1 MYQMKVCM
9 LGSFGVGKTS
19 LVQRFVKSIFSEKY
33 HTTLG
38 VKVDKKELQLDG
50 QAITM
55 MLWDIHGEETLKK
68 VKMSYLRGAA
78 GYLLVIDGT
87 RKQTIDV
94 ALELHQRVKDEIGVL
109 PVVFVLNKADLH
121 DDWELT
127 DSIEQQLKELGFP
140 VLRSSALSGEG
151 VEMAFSLLAEAVIQK
166 T

>member
-38 VKVDKKELQLDG
+38 VKVDKKELQVEG
-50 QAITM
+50 QDVTM
-55 MLWDIHGEETLKK
+55 MLWDIHGEEALKK
-68 VKMSYLRGAA
+68 VKMSYLRGAS

-87 RKQTIDV
+87 RKETIDV
-94 ALELHQRVKDEIGVL
+94 ALELRQRVNDEIGPL
-109 PVVFVLNKADLH
+109 PLVFVLNKADLV
-121 DDWELT
+121 DDWEITEGMEKGLAET
-127 DSIEQQLKELGFP
+127 GFP

-151 VEMAFSLLAEAVIQK
+151 VEMAFSLLAEAVMRK